1 MASYV
6 RQRLAEIRADP
17 ALRWRPIKRPTLRK
31 QAGVAARWVAVLAQ
45 DKRLLIVIH
54 LVDQERTVTDL
65 VSQVGVR
72 QTTLSKHLSV
82 LVEHGI
88 VECRA
93 EGTWH
98 YYSCKSEDAKA
109 VIRLLD
115 DLARNDKLPEI
126 SPDTGQQP

>member
-6 RQRLAEIRADP
+6 RQRLAEIRANP
-17 ALRWRPIKRPTLRK
+17 ALRWR
-31 QAGVAARWVAVLAQ
+31 
-45 DKRLLIVIH
+45 
-54 LVDQERTVTDL
+54 
-65 VSQVGVR
+65 
-72 QTTLSKHLSV
+72 
-82 LVEHGI
+82 HGI

-115 DLARNDKLPEI
+115 DLARNDMLPGAA
-126 SPDTGQQP
+126 SNPLG